1 MDWGA
6 YWGVVMDR
14 YWCEEVMGAW
24 VMSAVKR
31 GTGFGVEIGTVPMPC
46 VRVSRIVMRKWAWD

>member
-6 YWGVVMDR
+6 YWGVVTDR

-46 VRVSRIVMRKWAWD
+46 VHV